1 MTHHAQAFSNIPLP
15 ELVAGT
21 FTFLAVLSLLSPFFR
36 RWVNFDENA
45 TFAVKTAFYLSL
57 VPLLVLIVH
66 GTDNTMKISLSF
78 PWFNTFCSS
87 FAFWTTFDLY
97 QIIFLPIALF
107 VSGSIL
113 HFSTWYMHTDPKMRM
128 FSAHLLIFLLAM
140 ILLISAGNLTLLFTG
155 WEAVGIMSFL
165 LIGWYSSR
173 VEAATAAL
181 MAVIYNRIG
190 DITLMA
196 AFTWLIKFG
205 GSSSL
210 DYLFSHG
217 APTPIIIFF
226 MVSAASKSAQFMFH
240 PWLISAMEG
249 PTPVSA
255 LLHSSTMVVA
265 GVFLLIRL
273 HPLFSN
279 NPLALTVCLCLG
291 ALTSTFAA
299 WSATMQ
305 NDVKKIIALS
315 TSSQLGLMMVAI
327 GINLP
332 NLAFFHMCTHAFFK
346 AMLFLCSGVIIH
358 NLKDTQDIR
367 HMGGLL
373 KSLPVTSACMTLGS
387 LALMG
392 TPFLIAFYSKD
403 AIIEAATNSYIN
415 SAALL
420 LTLAAT
426 SCSALYSLRL
436 IYSTLLRWP
445 RTTVPV
451 HSFEEP
457 QVVKTPLLR
466 LALGTIVGGPLLFW
480 MLFPSFPKEATL
492 PEHLKWAALLITLIS
507 FFLGLLVAWR
517 YHWSRPPEDHSPYKE
532 FDPALMEH
540 SIHRVASDVV
550 LDSAWQVTAFGIEH
564 ALWKRMTLDK
574 LPSAQLDPIKT
585 LHMSHKALIQLYL
598 ATFFVTL
605 NEIFV
610 LLYVFA

>member
-57 VPLLVLIVH
+57 VPLLVLIIFGADTV
-66 GTDNTMKISLSF
+66 ISSPN
-78 PWFNTFCSS
+78 PWLNTFYSS
-87 FAFWTTFDLY
+87 FTHWTTFDLY
-97 QIIFLPIALF
+97 QIIFLPVALF

-113 HFSTWYMHTDPKMRM
+113 HFSPWHLHENPKMLM
-128 FSAHLLIFLLAM
+128 FPTHLLISLLIM
-140 ILLISAGNLTLLFTG
+140 ISLISAGNLTPLFLS
-155 WEAVGIMSFL
+155 WEGISMMSLL
-165 LIGWYSSR
+165 LIGWYNTQNQASIATFM
-173 VEAATAAL
+173 AAN
-181 MAVIYNRIG
+181 YNRIG
-190 DITLMA
+190 DITLTV
-196 AFTWLIKFG
+196 AFVWLIK
-205 GSSSL
+205 SSVSSNL
-210 DYLFSHG
+210 GHLFSHG
-217 APTPIIIFF
+217 VSTPIIISF
-226 MVSAASKSAQFMFH
+226 VIGAVSKSTQFKSYPWMF
-240 PWLISAMEG
+240 SAKEG

-255 LLHSSTMVVA
+255 LLHSTTMVMA

-273 HPLFSN
+273 HPLLSN

-291 ALTSTFAA
+291 AFTSAFTA
-299 WSATMQ
+299 WSATTQ
-305 NDVKKIIALS
+305 SDIKKIIALS
-315 TSSQLGLMMVAI
+315 TPSQLGLMLVII

-332 NLAFFHMCTHAFFK
+332 NLAFFLMCTHAFFK
-346 AMLFLCSGVIIH
+346 AMLFLCSGVVTR
-358 NLKDTQDIR
+358 NLKDAEDIR

-403 AIIEAATNSYIN
+403 TIIEAMTSSYIN

-457 QVVKTPLLR
+457 QVVKTPLLQ
-466 LALGTIVGGPLLFW
+466 LALGAIVSGPLLFW
-480 MLFPSFPKEATL
+480 MLFPNFPKEATL

-517 YHWSRPPEDHSPYKE
+517 YHWSHPPEDDSPYKE
-532 FDPALMEH
+532 FDPARMERP
-540 SIHRVASDVV
+540 IHQKV
-550 LDSAWQVTAFGIEH
+550 LIIVLNSAWQIISYAIEH
-564 ALWKRMTLDK
+564 ALWKWAGLYK
-574 LPSAQLDPIKT
+574 LPSAQLRPIKVLYMT
-585 LHMSHKALIQLYL
+585 HKGLIQLHL
-598 ATFFVTL
+598 FPFFLVL
-605 NEIFV
+605 NQVCAALFMV
-610 LLYVFA
+610 L